1 MLWASKVNAL
11 RLKSQCFGAENSA
24 FEKSGREVEE
34 KMFSSTAKN
43 AYKRRC
49 FRRFGGSGSEN
60 EFFLLVCELSFSLSF
75 SILLRK

>member
-1 MLWASKVNAL
+1 MLLASKVNAL

-43 AYKRRC
+43 AYK
-49 FRRFGGSGSEN
+49 
-60 EFFLLVCELSFSLSF
+60 
-75 SILLRK
+75 